1 MINMVQKSTA
11 QTRKDLGIQD
21 YFHSIA
27 ERLQTSASVK
37 TIYGEP
43 IVAEGKTVIP
53 VGRVAY
59 AFCTCSRPEK
69 KNDAKQQ
76 MEVGIAGGC
85 GGGAVAA
92 SPLGVV
98 EITKDD
104 TRFIPIDE
112 KTRLAGAL
120 LVGFFLGLLMVSKR
134 SRR

>member
-11 QTRKDLGIQD
+11 QTRKDLSIQD
-21 YFHSIA
+21 YFQSIA

-76 MEVGIAGGC
+76 MEEGIAGGC

-120 LVGFFLGLLMVSKR
+120 LVGFFLGLLLVSKR

>member
-1 MINMVQKSTA
+1 LS
-11 QTRKDLGIQD
+11 IQD
-21 YFHSIA
+21 YFRSIT
-27 ERLQTSASVK
+27 ERLESSASVK

-43 IVAEGKTVIP
+43 IVADGKTVIP

-59 AFCTCSRPEK
+59 AFCTCSRPERK
-69 KNDAKQQ
+69 DDTKQQ
-76 MEVGIAGGC
+76 MEAGMAEGC

-98 EITKDD
+98 EITKED

-120 LVGFFLGLLMVSKR
+120 LVGFFLGLLMVSRR
-134 SRR
+134 SSR

>member
-1 MINMVQKSTA
+1 VINMVQKSTA
-11 QTRKDLGIQD
+11 QTRKDSSVQGYSQ
-21 YFHSIA
+21 SIA

-43 IVAEGKTVIP
+43 IMAEGKTVIP

-76 MEVGIAGGC
+76 TELGIAGGC

-120 LVGFFLGLLMVSKR
+120 LVGFFLGLLLVSKR

>member
-1 MINMVQKSTA
+1 LS
-11 QTRKDLGIQD
+11 IQD
-21 YFHSIA
+21 YFRSIA
-27 ERLQTSASVK
+27 ERLQSSASVK

-59 AFCTCSRPEK
+59 AFCTCSSPEG

-76 MEVGIAGGC
+76 AEAGMAGGC

-92 SPLGVV
+92 SLLGVV
-98 EITKDD
+98 EITKED

-112 KTRLAGAL
+112 NTRLAGAL
-120 LVGFFLGLLMVSKR
+120 LVGFFLALLMVS
-134 SRR
+134 RR

>member
-1 MINMVQKSTA
+1 VINMVQKSTA
-11 QTRKDLGIQD
+11 QTRKDSSVQD
-21 YFHSIA
+21 YFHSIT

-59 AFCTCSRPEK
+59 AFCTCSRPQK

-76 MEVGIAGGC
+76 MEAGIAGGC

-120 LVGFFLGLLMVSKR
+120 LVGFFLGLLLVSKR